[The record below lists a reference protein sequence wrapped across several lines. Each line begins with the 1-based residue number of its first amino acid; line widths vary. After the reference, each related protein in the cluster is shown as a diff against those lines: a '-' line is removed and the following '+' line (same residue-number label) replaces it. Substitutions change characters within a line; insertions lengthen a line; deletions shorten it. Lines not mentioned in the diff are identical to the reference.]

1 MFKLKIINKPKMIKM
16 KCNIEFPDVILAK
29 LQEKEVIPTK
39 EKQEIVPDH
48 QYDGL
53 SKVTV
58 NPIPDEYIVPSGEIE
73 FTKNGTYDV
82 TDKASAKVN
91 VPEKTLGTKTI
102 TENGT
107 YKAIDDNLD
116 GYSEV
121 TVETGKYKP
130 RYVSFYNYP
139 GTELDNEINGL
150 DTSDIQRMRDMFSQ
164 CTSLTSLDLSNFNTS
179 NVTDMASTFYN
190 CRALTSLNLNNF
202 DTSKVVNMIGM
213 FTGCQKIANIDVS
226 SFDTSNVTG
235 MSSMFN
241 NMYALE
247 TINLSNFNT
256 DKVRNMDSM
265 FQNDTKLQEI
275 NLSNFTGTSLTT
287 ARNMFSGCSSL
298 QNINISNLD
307 TSNVNDFA
315 YGFYNCSKLETIP
328 KLKADKMNNIT
339 NSFDRCLKLQNFDG
353 LENIGKAYATSY
365 SANYS
370 NYKLNL
376 STCTALT
383 EQSIIN
389 ILNNLYDIKA
399 KGCKAQQVILGSN
412 NLAKL
417 TSEEGQQALS
427 NAQTKG
433 WTVS

>member
-1 MFKLKIINKPKMIKM
+1 MIQEKQKLSGNLNTKQSLNGSL
-16 KCNIEFPDVILAK
+16 NNTVIYVDPIT
-29 LQEKEVIPTK
+29 QEKEVTPTRAA
-39 EKQEIVPDH
+39 QEIIPDTG
-48 QYDGL
+48 YTGL

-58 NPIPDEYIVPSGEIE
+58 KGYNPNVANKII
-73 FTKNGTYDV
+73 TKNGIY
-82 TDKASAKVN
+82 KASD
-91 VPEKTLGTKTI
+91 E
-102 TENGT
+102 
-107 YKAIDDNLD
+107 NLD

-130 RYVSFYNYP
+130 RYVSFYDYP
-139 GTELDNEINGL
+139 GTELDNEINNL
-150 DTSDIQRMRDMFSQ
+150 DTSDIQRMRYMFSQ

-202 DTSKVVNMIGM
+202 DTSKVVNMMSM

-226 SFDTSNVTG
+226 NFDTSNVTA

-256 DKVRNMDSM
+256 GKVQVMDSM

-275 NLSNFTGTSLTT
+275 NLSSFTGTSLTT

-298 QNINISNLD
+298 QNLNISNLD
-307 TSNVNDFA
+307 TSNVNDFSYA
-315 YGFYNCSKLETIP
+315 FYNCSKLETIP
-328 KLKADKMNNIT
+328 KLKADKMKSIT
-339 NSFDRCLKLQNFDG
+339 NSFNQCLKLKNFDG
-353 LENIGKAYATSY
+353 LENIGKAYITSY

-370 NYKLNL
+370 NYLFGL
-376 STCTALT
+376 SSSKELT
-383 EQSIIN
+383 KESLIN

-399 KGCKAQQVILGSN
+399 KGCKAQTFSIGTTN
-412 NLAKL
+412 IAKL
-417 TSEEGQQALS
+417 TAEEIAI
-427 NAQTKG
+427 ATEKG